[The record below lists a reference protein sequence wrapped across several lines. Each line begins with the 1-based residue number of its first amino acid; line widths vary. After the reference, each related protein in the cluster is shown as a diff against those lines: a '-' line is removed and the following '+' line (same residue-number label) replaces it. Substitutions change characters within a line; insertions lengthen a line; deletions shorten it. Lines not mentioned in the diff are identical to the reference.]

1 MKTLLTSVLVM
12 ATFAIMMSSVPSA
25 FAQATTN
32 VHAVDPLPAFGDPN
46 DLFSMR
52 SLSTID
58 NTVGAGVDIYLARA
72 FVLYDPDVGS
82 SIPGNPITCQT
93 YTVEAGD
100 RLWELRDTV
109 TGTAIAASHDE
120 ISTAGSTVFYDQTAA
135 IGVSGAAG
143 DGFGNGAVAANLDST
158 GAVTF
163 YNENANPLLNNWV
176 ELNAAGNPVAG
187 PVFDSTAQ
195 SGQYIFVVCGWVDV
209 NGDGMFGGV
218 GGAGAEPISVEQR
231 GFLVNFIV
239 GGETMPI
246 STTSLL
252 LAGASVNAFWIL
264 PILGLA
270 GTIIA
275 IRKLEA

>member
-1 MKTLLTSVLVM
+1 MKTLLTSILAM
-12 ATFAIMMSSVPSA
+12 ATFAIMMTSA
-25 FAQATTN
+25 TAAYGQATPN

-46 DLFSMR
+46 DLFAMR

-58 NTVGAGVDIYLARA
+58 NTVGAGVDIYLARQ

-82 SIPGNPITCQT
+82 AIPANPTTCQAFAPP
-93 YTVEAGD
+93 AGD
-100 RLWELRDTV
+100 RLWELQDTA
-109 TGTAIAASHDE
+109 TGIAIAASHDE
-120 ISTAGSTVFYDQTAA
+120 ISTAGSTIFFDQTAA
-135 IGVSGAAG
+135 LGISGAAG
-143 DGFGNGAVAANLDST
+143 DGFGNGAVAANLDSA

-163 YNENANPLLNNWV
+163 YNQNANPALNNWV
-176 ELNAAGNPVAG
+176 EFNAAGNPVAG

-195 SGQYIFVVCGWVDV
+195 PGQYIFVVCGWVDV
-209 NGDGMFGGV
+209 NGDGV
-218 GGAGAEPISVEQR
+218 WGGAGSEPISIEQR
-231 GFLVNFIV
+231 GFLINAIV
-239 GGETMPI
+239 GGEMMPI

>member
-1 MKTLLTSVLVM
+1 MKTLLTSVLAM
-12 ATFAIMMSSVPSA
+12 ATFAIMMTSA
-25 FAQATTN
+25 TAAYGQATPD

-46 DLFSMR
+46 DLFAMR

-58 NTVGAGVDIYLARA
+58 NTVGAGVDIYLARQ

-82 SIPGNPITCQT
+82 AIPANPTTCQAFAPP
-93 YTVEAGD
+93 AGD
-100 RLWELRDTV
+100 RLWELQDTA

-120 ISTAGSTVFYDQTAA
+120 ISTAGSTIFFDQTAA
-135 IGVSGAAG
+135 LGISGAAG
-143 DGFGNGAVAANLDST
+143 DGFGNGAVAASLDSA

-163 YNENANPLLNNWV
+163 YNQNANPALNNWV
-176 ELNAAGNPVAG
+176 EFNAAGNPVAG

-195 SGQYIFVVCGWVDV
+195 PGQYIFVVCGWVDV
-209 NGDGMFGGV
+209 NGDGV
-218 GGAGAEPISVEQR
+218 WGGAGSEPISIEQR
-231 GFLVNFIV
+231 GFLINAIV
-239 GGETMPI
+239 GGEMMPI